1 MGMRANPI
9 LVYCFPQL
17 NVSPGSCCCDPVNQV
32 KARLETLLVSSP
44 SRQIIIPGGHMTKLC
59 LNIEHLR
66 QPDIHKSDESI
77 TFSNIHFLCFR
88 YSEGQ
93 CWHPQQLQLV
103 SHQEHPVGRD
113 HHRCSE
119 FSSPEQICLRLQL
132 QRTGERLYS
141 VSRVLRGEII
151 FCEIILLS
159 QC

>member
-1 MGMRANPI
+1 
-9 LVYCFPQL
+9 
-17 NVSPGSCCCDPVNQV
+17 
-32 KARLETLLVSSP
+32 
-44 SRQIIIPGGHMTKLC
+44 MTKLC

-159 QC
+159 QCWVSVILSITRFTIRCIVTLGGVFPSKKCKLDKPMWDSSD